1 MTSDGVRIAH
11 LSDFHYDGSREVRL
25 ALNRM
30 IGLAARGLPDVVV
43 ITGDLSASGRPSE
56 LDDVARALEAL
67 DPLPRLVIAG
77 NRDLEPATGPPGD
90 AQPLP
95 ADSDLDFFLALEPAL
110 ALGFED
116 ESGDAGRDP
125 ATTFAERFGPL
136 EPSLVINGTSIVGV
150 TTTPK
155 LSAESLEK
163 AAKRLRASNAGIRV
177 LALHHGVLPVP
188 GRKLRAG
195 DLVARA
201 GDVIALGADIG
212 IDLILHGHIHRANA
226 WQVTAGAR
234 PLVVAS
240 AGALVND
247 GRRDASYLEIVIEAG
262 AIEVRRRSVASGR
275 EAVLF
280 SGSTGPS
287 AGEAAGPSS
296 GASR

>member
-1 MTSDGVRIAH
+1 MAGAGVRIAH

-25 ALNRM
+25 ALDRM
-30 IGLAARGLPDVVV
+30 IGLAANGLPDVVV
-43 ITGDLSASGRPSE
+43 VTGDLSASGRPAE
-56 LDDVARALEAL
+56 LDEVARALEAL

-77 NRDLEPATGPPGD
+77 NRDLEPSTGPPGD

-125 ATTFAERFGPL
+125 TTTFAERFGPL
-136 EPSLVINGTSIVGV
+136 EPSLAVDGVSIVGV

-155 LSAESLEK
+155 LAAESLER
-163 AAKRLRASNAGIRV
+163 AAKRLRATKSGVRI

-201 GDVIALGADIG
+201 GDVLALGADIG

-226 WQVTAGAR
+226 WQVSSGAR

-247 GRRDASYLEIVIEAG
+247 GRRDASYLEIGVEPDG
-262 AIEVRRRSVASGR
+262 VEVRRRSVASGR

-280 SGSTGPS
+280 SGSREAS
-287 AGEAAGPSS
+287 ATERPGNA
-296 GASR
+296 